1 MTSNETLTGERS
13 AVPGAYPPCL
23 ETPAGD
29 GLTKFDSESNAT
41 ERGRDDRTRSN
52 GAPAGRLTPPGM
64 CLAPGAPSGWP
75 S

>member
-1 MTSNETLTGERS
+1 MTSNETLTGDRP

-23 ETPAGD
+23 KTPSGD
-29 GLTKFDSESNAT
+29 GLAKFGTEGNAT

-52 GAPAGRLTPPGM
+52 GAPAGSPRPPGVR
-64 CLAPGAPSGWP
+64 LASAAPSGWP